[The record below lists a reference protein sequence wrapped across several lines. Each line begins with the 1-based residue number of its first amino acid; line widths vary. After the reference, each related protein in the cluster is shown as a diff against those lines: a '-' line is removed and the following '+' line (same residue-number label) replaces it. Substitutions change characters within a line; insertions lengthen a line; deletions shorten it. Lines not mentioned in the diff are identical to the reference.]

1 MQRKNETP
9 PLPANQ
15 HNRNVRKLNKKRANC
30 VPFQAKKGNRRTKVL
45 LSKQMNFF
53 PSRVKKH
60 TKLTENKL
68 FRTILTQKNPPSS
81 NVKQKIITQG
91 KWGKF
96 LPNCKKQKKQ
106 KILQRL
112 SQLGAKQ

>member
-15 HNRNVRKLNKKRANC
+15 LYRNVRKLNKKRANC

-60 TKLTENKL
+60 TKLTEKKTFQNYFNK
-68 FRTILTQKNPPSS
+68 KNPPSS
-81 NVKQKIITQG
+81 NVKQKEITQG

-96 LPNCKKQKKQ
+96 LPNCKKHKKQ